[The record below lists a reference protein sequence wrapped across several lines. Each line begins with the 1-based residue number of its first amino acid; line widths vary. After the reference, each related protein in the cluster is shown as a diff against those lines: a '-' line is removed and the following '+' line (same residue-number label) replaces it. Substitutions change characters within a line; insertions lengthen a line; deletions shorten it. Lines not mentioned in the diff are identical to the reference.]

1 QVLYLYMTRFLCK
14 TFNGSASIWC
24 TRRDLCPFVE
34 MYKQEFD
41 ENQGKQEATVCRRG
55 WATPS
60 VASRIVLA
68 VAKR

>member
-1 QVLYLYMTRFLCK
+1 MCLV
-14 TFNGSASIWC
+14 GEI
-24 TRRDLCPFVE
+24 
-34 MYKQEFD
+34 YKKEGD
-41 ENQGKQEATVCRRG
+41 ENQGRQEATVCRRG